1 MPSNTLVTTTKETA
15 WILDDC
21 LEPEGYIKKIPIKT
35 KRILECM
42 DRKFKKE
49 TLPVMLDPKPRAI
62 VIETL
67 QELYSTYKVLPKTQA
82 KIAAHL
88 STYLRYFTHYDF
100 CNEARLV
107 TFMVFNIMLKAY
119 ETENE
124 DIDDIEEQLLEEADE
139 DQGSDKGLDYLN
151 DHETAFLAL
160 KFVMNPP
167 TGLEILQY
175 ALDLSN
181 TEVTR
186 KNFIT

>member
-1 MPSNTLVTTTKETA
+1 
-15 WILDDC
+15 
-21 LEPEGYIKKIPIKT
+21 
-35 KRILECM
+35 
-42 DRKFKKE
+42 
-49 TLPVMLDPKPRAI
+49 
-62 VIETL
+62 
-67 QELYSTYKVLPKTQA
+67 
-82 KIAAHL
+82 
-88 STYLRYFTHYDF
+88 
-100 CNEARLV
+100 
-107 TFMVFNIMLKAY
+107 MLKAY
-119 ETENE
+119 ENENE
-124 DIDDIEEQLLEEADE
+124 DIDDIEEQLLEEAEE